1 MSQVL
6 VFFFYEDS
14 VNARGHYCTLKA
26 WYKIALTRY
35 KTHRLQ
41 EPGESILVKV
51 KQFHHVITS
60 IGKAP
65 AECALG
71 GAVPSIV
78 GGGLW
83 GRTAYRIKAVLNKVK
98 LLKWR
103 QSPAS
108 MPLAMTLQQQGW
120 QVALPFIFSPPTKW
134 SESSLVLWL

>member
-1 MSQVL
+1 MSQGSVL
-6 VFFFYEDS
+6 SFYEDS

-26 WYKIALTRY
+26 WYKIASTRY

-65 AECALG
+65 AEWALS
-71 GAVPSIV
+71 GAVPATV

-83 GRTAYRIKAVLNKVK
+83 ERPVDGIRVVLNKVK

-103 QSPAS
+103 QSPAP
-108 MPLAMTLQQQGW
+108 MPLTMTRQQQGW
-120 QVALPFIFSPPTKW
+120 QVALPFLFFFPLQLSGLK
-134 SESSLVLWL
+134 VA